1 MIDARINGDSLEVEA
16 TGMDCWPYLLQSRG
30 ARLTVRLPL
39 GHISAARTAKP
50 RKLFMTRHL
59 NVPTSVAKR
68 SRRGSFIWC
77 RHEAPLLELRMDGQ
91 PYGHVV
97 VSVPDPERMAAEI
110 RSAAGVGEQ

>member
-1 MIDARINGDSLEVEA
+1 MIDARINAGNLVVEA
-16 TGMDCWPYLLQSRG
+16 TGIDCWPYLLQSRG
-30 ARLTVRLPL
+30 MRLTVQLPL
-39 GHISAARTAKP
+39 EHITSARTTRP

-68 SRRGSFIWC
+68 NRQGSLIWC
-77 RHEAPLLELRMDGQ
+77 KHEAPLLELHMDGQ

-97 VSVPDPERMAAEI
+97 LSVPDPERMAAEI